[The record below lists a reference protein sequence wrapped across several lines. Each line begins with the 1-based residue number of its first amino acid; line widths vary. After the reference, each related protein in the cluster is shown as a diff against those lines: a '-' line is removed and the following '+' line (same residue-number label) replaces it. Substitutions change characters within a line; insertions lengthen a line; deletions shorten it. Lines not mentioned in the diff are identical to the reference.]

1 MCNALTILAIALL
14 TGAIG
19 LMWILHSAGG
29 VLKQQ
34 DERERD

>member
-14 TGAIG
+14 AGAIG
-19 LMWILHSAGG
+19 LLWILHNTGG